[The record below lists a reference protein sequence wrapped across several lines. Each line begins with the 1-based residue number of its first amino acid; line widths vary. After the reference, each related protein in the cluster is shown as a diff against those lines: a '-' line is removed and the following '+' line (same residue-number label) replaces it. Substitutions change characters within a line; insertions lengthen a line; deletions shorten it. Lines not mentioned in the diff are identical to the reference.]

1 MNISRSTRIAIGT
14 ICLIVVALAMGWFVG
29 RYIPGQPHEPAPAI
43 GDGLYTATGYETRK
57 IVDFEA
63 GSTANLRDMSQGML
77 YSARPDEVE
86 LISPTM
92 VDFYKETGQWE
103 YDAPDID
110 LAVTDVKTIAATSL
124 ADLYSDYAGT
134 YRPAYDD
141 SELVVA
147 TVSITNASDNLITKW
162 YQLPLEH
169 ITLWSEN
176 LGYIDDSLGAGA
188 VLDDAFVF
196 INENYDRDELLNIEP
211 GASQTLMLPF
221 KINKNNLIDQ
231 SAFDKLDPSDFCL
244 QTVDYDTGTAY
255 RLWL

>member
-14 ICLIVVALAMGWFVG
+14 ICLVAIALTMGWFVG
-29 RYIPGQPHEPAPAI
+29 RYIPGTPKEPEPAI
-43 GDGLYTATGYETRK
+43 GDGLYTATGYEARK

-63 GSTANLRDMSQGML
+63 GSTANLRDMSQGRR
-77 YSARPDEVE
+77 YSVRPNEVE
-86 LISPTM
+86 LIPSEM
-92 VDFYKETGQWE
+92 IAFYKESGEWV

-124 ADLYSDYAGT
+124 ADLYPDYAGT
-134 YRPAYDD
+134 RRPVYDD
-141 SELVVA
+141 SELVVV
-147 TVSITNASDNLITKW
+147 TISITNASDSLITKW

-169 ITLWSEN
+169 VTLWSEN
-176 LGYIDDSLGAGA
+176 LEYVDDSLGAGA

-196 INENYDRDELLNIEP
+196 INENYDRENLLNIEP
-211 GASQTLMLPF
+211 GESQTLMLPF

-231 SAFDKLDPSDFCL
+231 SAFNKLDPSDFCI
-244 QTVDYDTGTAY
+244 QTVDFDTGTAY